1 MALALTLTLSF
12 WLWLHHHQ
20 HCWPLTTLKGH
31 TNRSL
36 WPVGQDSPAALNIGL
51 KIAKNFMSKF
61 RIEIFHNFLGV
72 LVHGSCV
79 PGFVRIRLTVEG
91 AAIWNKVW
99 RHPHRCAEQIFHLR
113 SVSVRRLKQNRIR
126 YGMSFVR
133 FGSKNTIRFGYYS
146 YLLLA

>member
-20 HCWPLTTLKGH
+20 NCWPLTTLKGH
-31 TNRSL
+31 TNRLL

-61 RIEIFHNFLGV
+61 RIEIFHNFLG
-72 LVHGSCV
+72 LLAHGSCV

-99 RHPHRCAEQIFHLR
+99 RHPHRQTVGVCGTDFSFAFGFGSAVETK
-113 SVSVRRLKQNRIR
+113 SDSVRNEFC
-126 YGMSFVR
+126 SVR
-133 FGSKNTIRFGYYS
+133 FKKHDSIRI
-146 YLLLA
+146 L